1 MKIDAYT
8 CPSCGAP
15 LNVEFDTTF
24 TFCPHCGCKIHISY
38 EGEAKPK
45 NPDLRQ
51 FTASDTGAP
60 LASAV
65 VPPDYELKGALN
77 AQWQSDRVP
86 FTATVQ
92 AISPDHSTV
101 LLSSSREMFE
111 DYVNPMQKRMIASAP
126 GTIKTGL
133 RDFTEP
139 EAYLE
144 QYARQTL
151 GVPVTPV
158 AKASLPSLFGKNLA
172 AERNALQSFFQAHCI
187 NINVRIEAAN
197 VVCDAILMK
206 FTARL
211 GNRDVVVLAG
221 ADWQGVEYYDANRG
235 FHAAM
240 NPFGNPFP
248 SGGGEQ
254 PKGFFQWW
262 LQGGVIGQMQR
273 NRNAARQAQQ
283 QAQPQQR
290 RQASGPIPL
299 GHAREYGRHVDVIQ
313 WGSKRRYL
321 LLTPAEKEKEST
333 EIFLRFVGSLTPD
346 PALEKQE
353 EALVEQM
360 HRSRVM
366 EAQGYAQQA
375 QMMQMQAMQRQMEV
389 SRQIARDSA
398 EISAGIMDSWEKRSA
413 SQSRTSAAWS
423 EAVRG
428 VNTYAAPSGKT
439 VEFDVTADHVYQNRY
454 GDTIGVSGSAV
465 DPDVAARLD
474 WTELSRK

>member
-1 MKIDAYT
+1 MKIHAYT

-15 LNVEFDTTF
+15 LEVSFDTTF
-24 TFCPHCGCKIHISY
+24 TRCSSCGCRVHISY
-38 EGEAKPK
+38 EGEAAPK

-77 AQWQSDRVP
+77 AAWQSDRVP

-133 RDFTEP
+133 RDFMEP

-144 QYARQTL
+144 QYARQML

-158 AKASLPSLFGKNLA
+158 ARAALPSLFGKNLP

-211 GNRDVVVLAG
+211 GNRNVVVLAG
-221 ADWQGVEYYDANRG
+221 ADWQGVEYFDANRG
-235 FHAAM
+235 FAATM

-283 QAQPQQR
+283 QQPRQRAQT
-290 RQASGPIPL
+290 SGPIPL

-321 LLTPAEKEKEST
+321 LLTPAEKEKEAT
-333 EIFLRFVGSLTPD
+333 DIFLRFVGSLTPD

-353 EALVEQM
+353 DALVEQM
-360 HRSRVM
+360 FRSRVM

-375 QMMQMQAMQRQMEV
+375 RQMQMQAMQRQMEV

-454 GDTIGVSGSAV
+454 GDHIGVSGNAV
-465 DPDVAARLD
+465 DPDVAAKLD
-474 WTELSRK
+474 WTELNRK